1 MKKLK
6 NKKSFF
12 LTIVLVS
19 FITSA
24 LVGFLGGGAAYQ
36 VSGKMQSSFL
46 KKITPNLQKAPTD
59 KTCQQSVKI
68 VTQEEQVVKVV
79 KQSSP
84 SVVSIII
91 TKDLPVLEKYY
102 SNPFEKFFKQSPFGG
117 DFFSPFE
124 FKVPQYRQKG
134 TRKQKIGGGTGFV
147 VDSTGLIV
155 TNRHVVA
162 DREADY
168 TVLTNEGEKLDAKV
182 LARHPSRDIAILKVD
197 KKLPPLKL
205 GDSDALKLGQTV
217 IAIGNALG
225 EFRNTVSKGVVSGLG
240 RQVTAQGASGV
251 ERLTQV
257 IQTDAAINHGNSGGP
272 LLNLEG
278 EVIGINTAMAQ
289 GAENIGFAIPIN
301 QVAASI
307 AQVKETGELA
317 IPFLGVRYVV
327 INKLMAKQNNLPVDY
342 GALIVKGNRP
352 GQVAVVPGSP
362 ADKAGLEA
370 NDIILEMDGE
380 KITSK
385 NTLADIILKKKVG
398 QKVTLK
404 ILHQGEEKTIEV
416 KLSKRSG

>member
-6 NKKSFF
+6 DKKNLF
-12 LTIVLVS
+12 LTIILVS

-24 LVGFLGGGAAYQ
+24 LVGFLAGGAAYE
-36 VSGKMQSSFL
+36 VSRKMQGSDFL
-46 KKITPNLQKAPTD
+46 EKIIPETQKTPKEEVFEQD
-59 KTCQQSVKI
+59 VSI
-68 VTQEEQVVKVV
+68 VAQEEQIVKVV
-79 KQSSP
+79 EQSSP
-84 SVVSIII
+84 SVVSIIV

-102 SNPFEKFFKQSPFGG
+102 SDPFEEFFE
-117 DFFSPFE
+117 DSPFE

-134 TRKQKIGGGTGFV
+134 TQKQEIGGGTGFV
-147 VDSTGLIV
+147 VDSSGLIV

-162 DREADY
+162 DQEADY
-168 TVLTNEGEKLDAKV
+168 TVLTNKGDKLEAQV
-182 LARHPSRDIAILKVD
+182 LARHPGRDIAILKVN
-197 KKLPPLKL
+197 KSLSPLSL
-205 GDSDALKLGQTV
+205 GDSDKLKLGQAV

-225 EFRNTVSKGVVSGLG
+225 EFRNTVSTGVVSGLG

-257 IQTDAAINHGNSGGP
+257 IQTDAAINQGNSGGP
-272 LLNLEG
+272 LIDLSG
-278 EVIGINTAMAQ
+278 KAVGINTAMAR
-289 GAENIGFAIPIN
+289 GAENIGFAIPVN

-307 AQVKETGELA
+307 KQVKETGELS

-327 INKLMAKQNNLPVDY
+327 INELMAKQNNLPVAY
-342 GALIVKGNRP
+342 GALIVKGDQA

-380 KITSK
+380 KITSQ

-404 ILHQGEEKTIEV
+404 ILHKGEEKTV
-416 KLSKRSG
+416 KVELSKRSGP